1 MSTRVSTTIHV
12 HRELLSQLDL
22 ILAERTEAAR
32 MATGSTPRLTR
43 ADLIE
48 EACWRLVQDQ
58 IVRPFKRKTRS
69 TWAD

>member
-32 MATGSTPRLTR
+32 SATGTAPRLSRT
-43 ADLIE
+43 DLIE

-58 IVRPFKRKTRS
+58 LTKPVKRKTRS
-69 TWAD
+69 TWSE